1 MSYKNVY
8 IVGTGSWMPG
18 APVSNDEIDEFIQP
32 INRQSERLKKNIL
45 RENGILTRYYGI
57 DREGKTTVSLSK
69 MAANA
74 VDAALKDANLTLND
88 FSLLTTGTVG
98 GDVAVPGFANMLQGE
113 MKAPPMETST
123 HTGICASGVIA
134 LRHAADAV
142 ELKRH
147 DRACVAACEMP
158 SRMFKKTR
166 FTESGYHADFDSH
179 FLRWMLSD
187 GAGSMLLSHKPRPH
201 GLSLKLNHIHI
212 KSFSGDYPTC
222 MQIGAPHD
230 QPDVSY
236 LDYHSLH
243 EAEKE
248 GSFLLRQNIRLL
260 PHLFEL
266 GIHEYIE
273 LQKNGVF
280 KASEI
285 DHFLCHYSSEKFAP
299 VVQELLDKAGAS
311 IPKERWYSNLKV
323 KGNTGSASIFIM
335 LDDFIKERSV
345 KPGQKILCFIPESA
359 RFTVSYILLEVVG
372 ETGASESIV
381 AGEDMIEAPGHEIK
395 VDDPKLANVLQRL
408 SSVWHDYRSRFLRS
422 RFHQKITSNQFT
434 EKDYITWM
442 GSWVPQVREGS
453 KWMRMAISNLES
465 QYDFLKETINTHAGE
480 EQHDWKILF
489 QDYQNAG
496 GKINDPDLLR
506 RNRGGEALNAYMFY
520 RASQKNA
527 LDLLGG
533 IYIIEGT
540 GQRII
545 PAKLPLIKAQL
556 SLGPECYKFLQ
567 YHGENDENHLL
578 RWMGAVSFAVNNSDD
593 PDLADRIVETAQT
606 VADLY
611 LMQLE
616 NLDL

>member
-1 MSYKNVY
+1 MNYQDVY

-18 APVSNDEIDEFIQP
+18 VPVSNEQIDEYIQP

-57 DREGKTTVSLSK
+57 DKEGNTTVSLSK
-69 MAANA
+69 MASNA
-74 VDAALKDANLTLND
+74 VMAALKDANLTLND
-88 FSLLTTGTVG
+88 MSLLTTGTVG
-98 GDVAVPGFANMLQGE
+98 GDLAVPGFANMLQGE

-147 DRACVAACEMP
+147 SNACVAACEFP

-166 FTESGYHADFDSH
+166 FTESGYNADFDSH

-187 GAGSMLLSHKPRPH
+187 GAGSMILSGQPRAQ
-201 GLSLKLNHIHI
+201 GLSLKIKHIHI

-222 MQIGAPHD
+222 MQIGTPHNE
-230 QPDVSY
+230 PEISY

-243 EAEKE
+243 DAEKA

-280 KASEI
+280 KAKDI

-299 VVQELLDKAGAS
+299 VVQELIEKAGAS

-335 LDDFIKERSV
+335 LDDFMKERKV
-345 KPGQKILCFIPESA
+345 KPGEQILCFIPESG

-372 ETGASESIV
+372 ANGSDAADEIPTDI
-381 AGEDMIEAPGHEIK
+381 IPAPGHEIK
-395 VDDPKLANVLQRL
+395 
-408 SSVWHDYRSRFLRS
+408 
-422 RFHQKITSNQFT
+422 
-434 EKDYITWM
+434 
-442 GSWVPQVREGS
+442 
-453 KWMRMAISNLES
+453 
-465 QYDFLKETINTHAGE
+465 
-480 EQHDWKILF
+480 
-489 QDYQNAG
+489 G
-496 GKINDPDLLR
+496 G
-506 RNRGGEALNAYMFY
+506 
-520 RASQKNA
+520 
-527 LDLLGG
+527 
-533 IYIIEGT
+533 
-540 GQRII
+540 
-545 PAKLPLIKAQL
+545 
-556 SLGPECYKFLQ
+556 
-567 YHGENDENHLL
+567 
-578 RWMGAVSFAVNNSDD
+578 
-593 PDLADRIVETAQT
+593 
-606 VADLY
+606 
-611 LMQLE
+611 
-616 NLDL
+616 

>member
-1 MSYKNVY
+1 MNYQDVY

-18 APVSNDEIDEFIQP
+18 VPVSNDEIDDYIQP

-45 RENGILTRYYGI
+45 KENGILTRYYGI
-57 DREGKTTVSLSK
+57 DKEGNTTVSLSK
-69 MAANA
+69 MASNA
-74 VDAALKDANLTLND
+74 VVAALKDANLTLHD
-88 FSLLTTGTVG
+88 LGLLTTGTVG

-147 DRACVAACEMP
+147 SKACVAACEFP

-187 GAGSMLLSHKPRPH
+187 GAGSMVLADQPRAQ
-201 GLSLKLNHIHI
+201 GLSLKLKHIHI

-222 MQIGAPHD
+222 MQIGSPHD
-230 QPDVSY
+230 EPEASY

-243 EAEKE
+243 EAEKA

-280 KASEI
+280 KAKEI

-299 VVQELLDKAGAS
+299 VVQELIEKAGAS

-335 LDDFIKERSV
+335 LDDFLKEKEV
-345 KPGQKILCFIPESA
+345 KPGQQILCFIPESG

-372 ETGASESIV
+372 ANGSEAADEIPI
-381 AGEDMIEAPGHEIK
+381 DIIPAPGHEIK
-395 VDDPKLANVLQRL
+395 VDDPKLADVLQRL

-422 RFHQKITSNQFT
+422 RFHQKITARQFT
-434 EKDYITWM
+434 EKDYVTWM
-442 GSWVPQVREGS
+442 ASWVPQVREGS
-453 KWMRMAISNLES
+453 KWMRMAISNLSE
-465 QYDFLKETINTHAGE
+465 QYQFLKETIDTHAGE

-489 QDYQNAG
+489 QDYKNAG
-496 GKINDPDLLR
+496 GKIEDPDLLR

-545 PAKLPLIKAQL
+545 PAKLPMIKQQL
-556 SLGPECYKFLQ
+556 SFGPECYKFLQ

-578 RWMGAVSFAVNNSDD
+578 RWMGAVSFAVNNSND

-616 NLDL
+616 NLEL